1 MNSQMITLEQESYW
15 DHVNS
20 NDCLVVFHKTKCPN
34 CKVLLKVMEK
44 CKLSQP
50 EIQMACINSEE
61 NELIV
66 KELEVSRVPSIL
78 VYKNGEVKAR
88 KAGILKPAELAALFF
103 SA

>member
-44 CKLSQP
+44 CQLSQP

-61 NELIV
+61 NELIA
-66 KELEVSRVPSIL
+66 KDLEISRVPSIL

-88 KAGILKPAELAALFF
+88 KAGLVKPAELTTLFF
-103 SA
+103 NA